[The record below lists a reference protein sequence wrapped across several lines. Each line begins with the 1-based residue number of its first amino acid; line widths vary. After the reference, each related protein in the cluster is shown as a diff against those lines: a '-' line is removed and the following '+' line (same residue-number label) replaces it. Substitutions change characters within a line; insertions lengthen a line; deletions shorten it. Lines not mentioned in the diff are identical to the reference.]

1 MSALASCPSCG
12 AALSFRPGT
21 MVAVCP
27 YCQAL
32 AARRDRDTELLGKVA
47 ALVDTGSPLALG
59 ATGTYTGRTFTLAG
73 RVQLRHP
80 LGGVWDEWY
89 MALDDGR
96 WGWLAEAQGRF
107 YLTFTQTPHGTLPA
121 AGSLQAGGLADL
133 GPDGLWTVGEV
144 SEATFHSAEGEIPW
158 AVEPGATYRFAD
170 LSGRQGAFA
179 TLDYS
184 EDQPLFFLG
193 REMSLADLGIQ
204 GGTRKPA
211 KLGVQNLNCPKCGGA
226 LALRAPDQT
235 QRVGCPSCGS
245 LLSAEGGKLAFLKS
259 LKQPHQDVVIP
270 LGAEGR
276 LEGEPVTCIGQLRRS
291 CTIEG
296 TAYPWN
302 EYLLLD
308 SQHGFRWLVQSEG
321 HWSLAVALPPGEV
334 PQVRDGQ
341 KNLFALGASWRR
353 FQDVQAV
360 VEGVWGEFYWQVEQ
374 GERVQVAEFV
384 APPRSLTRERQAHK
398 GGGEEVNWSLSTY
411 LTPEQVQTAFKLE
424 TLPTPSGIASFQPN
438 PHKATLAASWL
449 WLVGALGLLLVLVM
463 AESVTHRNVEL
474 FHQKLDLYELSPGLR
489 QAAAE
494 AGRKAIP
501 TRRQTPAAATAN
513 PPALPSSTTQPAP
526 EPQEPVFFSDPI
538 EIKNGRQNLA
548 VTLSAPVNNNWIGLE
563 GALVSETTGVAE
575 LFLLES
581 SYYHGV
587 DGGESWSEGDR
598 AQTVFLSAVPAG
610 TYVLRLAP
618 TWDGKLPPVATVD
631 VQLRQG
637 VMRWLYPGL
646 ALLAILFVPLILVF
660 RVAAFESRR
669 WQESMYAPNAGS
681 GGGDD

>member
-27 YCQAL
+27 YCHAL
-32 AARRDRDTELLGKVA
+32 AARRDRDPELIGKVA
-47 ALVDTGSPLALG
+47 ALMDTGSPLALG
-59 ATGTYTGRTFTLAG
+59 ATGTYTGRAFTLAG

-89 MALDDGR
+89 LALDDGR

-107 YLTFTQTPHGTLPA
+107 YLTFTQAPHGTLPA
-121 AGSLQAGGLADL
+121 AGSLEAGGLADL

-158 AVEPGATYRFAD
+158 AVDPGATYRFAD
-170 LSGRQGAFA
+170 LSGQHGAFA

-193 REMSLADLGIQ
+193 REMSLAELGLR
-204 GGTRKPA
+204 GGAKKPG
-211 KLGVQNLNCPKCGGA
+211 KVGVQNLNCPKCGGP
-226 LALRAPDQT
+226 LALRAPDET
-235 QRVGCPSCGS
+235 LRVGCPSCGS

-259 LKQPHQDVVIP
+259 LKQPRQDVVIP
-270 LGAEGR
+270 LGAEGS
-276 LEGEPVTCIGQLRRS
+276 LEGVPVTCIGQLRRS
-291 CTIEG
+291 CTVDG
-296 TAYPWN
+296 TVYPWN

-308 SQHGFRWLVQSEG
+308 GQHGFRWLVQSEG
-321 HWSLAVALPPGEV
+321 HWSVAVAVAPGDV
-334 PQVRDGQ
+334 PQARDGQ
-341 KNLFALGASWRR
+341 RSLFALGATWRR
-353 FQDVQAV
+353 FQDVAAT

-374 GERVQVAEFV
+374 GEQVQVTEFV

-398 GGGEEVNWSLSTY
+398 GGGGEVNWSLSTY
-411 LTPEQVQTAFKLE
+411 LRPEQVQAAFKLQP
-424 TLPTPSGIASFQPN
+424 LPEPTGVASFQPN
-438 PHKATLAASWL
+438 PHKATLASSWL
-449 WLVGALGLLLVLVM
+449 WLVGALGLLLILVM

-474 FHQKLDLYELSPGLR
+474 FHRKLDLYELAPNLR
-489 QAAAE
+489 QVEAEAIRRGIPVRRPSPTPGPAPAAE
-494 AGRKAIP
+494 A
-501 TRRQTPAAATAN
+501 
-513 PPALPSSTTQPAP
+513 
-526 EPQEPVFFSDPI
+526 QEPVFFSDPI
-538 EIKNGRQNLA
+538 EIREGRQNLA
-548 VTLSAPVNNNWIGLE
+548 VTLSAPVNNSWVGVE

-581 SYYHGV
+581 SFYHGV
-587 DGGESWSEGDR
+587 DGGESWSEGDHT
-598 AQTVFLSAVPAG
+598 QTVFLSAVPAG

-618 TWDGKLPPVATVD
+618 QWDGPLPPVRVID

-646 ALLAILFVPLILVF
+646 ALLAILVVPLILVF
-660 RVAAFESRR
+660 RLAAFESRR
-669 WQESMYAPNAGS
+669 WQESMYGPSAGT
-681 GGGDD
+681 GGGDSGGDD